1 MEVILLQ
8 DISDL
13 GSKGQVVTAADGYVR
28 NYLLPRKL
36 AEIATAGRVA
46 EVRHRQEENNAKIRR
61 DAERADELAVTLG
74 KTVLT
79 ISAQAGEDGK
89 LFGSVTA
96 ADISDAVYNAR
107 QVRVDKKKINLTEPI
122 KETGDYMVEIE
133 VHTGVKASV
142 KVIVAAAKQQGNK
155 SITD

>member
-1 MEVILLQ
+1 M
-8 DISDL
+8 
-13 GSKGQVVTAADGYVR
+13 
-28 NYLLPRKL
+28 
-36 AEIATAGRVA
+36 
-46 EVRHRQEENNAKIRR
+46 
-61 DAERADELAVTLG
+61 
-74 KTVLT
+74 
-79 ISAQAGEDGK
+79 
-89 LFGSVTA
+89 TA

>member
-8 DISDL
+8 DVSDL

-46 EVRHRQEENNAKIRR
+46 EVRHRQVKNEAKIRR
-61 DAERADELAVTLG
+61 DAEQADELAGTLG

-142 KVIVAAAKQQGNK
+142 KVIVAATK
-155 SITD
+155 